1 MKKLKKFFAVLLGVL
16 LVSVNFVNAENNNQ
30 SSLSTT
36 EKTIL
41 SWLKSDEDKSKFL
54 NDFNK
59 LSKEEQQKFLEYLNN
74 PETIFKW
81 LKNWN
86 KDIKLK
92 RTISKKYIKR
102 DYTTSRN
109 WIYSNKAVYND
120 RITIFNIDILI
131 VEAWV
136 RYQHDGYNIIRINN
150 WNGYVVK
157 HLIPLS
163 DYTYSW
169 HTTRIDWDRAYFMMN
184 IEFKFIH
191 RYIWGNY
198 SVLDLW
204 VWWDT
209 RWNAWWW
216 SHVDRYY

>member
-136 RYQHDGYNIIRINN
+136 KYNKN
-150 WNGYVVK
+150 
-157 HLIPLS
+157 
-163 DYTYSW
+163 
-169 HTTRIDWDRAYFMMN
+169 
-184 IEFKFIH
+184 
-191 RYIWGNY
+191 
-198 SVLDLW
+198 
-204 VWWDT
+204 
-209 RWNAWWW
+209 
-216 SHVDRYY
+216 